1 MGIVDEDIERV
12 KAAADFVQVA
22 SEQIALKKVGRRYQG
37 LCPFHAEKTPSFG
50 INAEEKLYYCFGCQ
64 ASGDIIRFVEHTHHL
79 DFVGAVELLAG
90 RYGIQLRYDNEKAGQ
105 ERQRKTV
112 LYEAMERAVAYYH
125 EQLLTSKDAGQARG
139 YLRSR
144 GYDRAVVERFRIGW
158 APDEWDALSRSLGV
172 PADVLT
178 DTGLG
183 FVNKAGRKQD
193 TFRARVMF
201 PIFDPAG
208 RPVAFGGRVLPGAEG
223 SKYKNSPETKL
234 YSKSRIL
241 YALNWAKDDAARN
254 DEIIVCEG
262 YTDVIAFFEAE
273 VPRAVATC
281 GTALADEHFR
291 LLKNF
296 APRIVL
302 AYDADAAGQS
312 AASRFYEWEQRYE
325 VDVAV
330 AALPPGAD
338 PADLARSDP
347 EALRRAVKDAQPFLE
362 FRLDRVLSSADLRSP
377 EGRGRAAE
385 AALAVVAE
393 HPKEFVR
400 DQYLMRVADACRME
414 PQRLRESLQKA
425 IARGRAPVVLS
436 ERPPVRVSGGPEV
449 EALRLAVH
457 RPESVAARLEAVLFG
472 DEVNLAA
479 FEALCDAETLSDAIA
494 AAPPDAADLL
504 QRLVVEDVLEVD
516 ADDVVRRLVHL
527 AATRALDD
535 LRAEARTG
543 AWDDFAPTITWLGRT
558 IAHLLE
564 PATETAAAEQLVAW
578 LVQFR
583 QEGE

>member
-12 KAAADFVQVA
+12 KAAADFVQIA
-22 SEQIALKKVGRRYQG
+22 SEQIALKKVGRRWQG

-64 ASGDIIRFVEHTHHL
+64 ASGDIIRFVEQTHHL

-90 RYGIQLRYDNEKAGQ
+90 RYGIQLRYDDAKAGQ
-105 ERQRKTV
+105 ERARKAV
-112 LYEAMERAVAYYH
+112 LQEAMEKAVAYYH
-125 EQLLTSKDAGQARG
+125 ERLLTSKDAGQARG

-144 GYDRAVVERFRIGW
+144 GYERAVVERFRIGW
-158 APDEWDALSRSLGV
+158 APDDWDALSRALDV

-208 RPVAFGGRVLPGAEG
+208 RAVAFGGRILPGAEG
-223 SKYKNSPETKL
+223 PKYKNSPETKL

-241 YALNWAKDDAARN
+241 YALNWAKGDAARK

-262 YTDVIAFFEAE
+262 YTDVIAFFEAD

-330 AALPPGAD
+330 AALPAGAD

-347 EALRRAVKDAQPFLE
+347 EALRQAVKAAKPFLE
-362 FRLDRVLSSADLRSP
+362 FRLDRVLAAADLRSP
-377 EGRGRAAE
+377 EGRARATE
-385 AALAVVAE
+385 GALAVIAE

-400 DQYLMRVADACRME
+400 DQYLMRVADACRVD
-414 PQRLRESLQKA
+414 PQRLRESLAKGA
-425 IARGRAPVVLS
+425 STRRPPVLTS
-436 ERPPVRVSGGPEV
+436 ERPVMRVAGGPEV

-457 RPESVAARLEAVLFG
+457 RPEAVASRLESVLFR
-472 DEVNLAA
+472 DEVNVAA
-479 FEALCDAETLSDAIA
+479 FDALCSAETLQDAVA
-494 AAPPDAADLL
+494 QARPEAADLL
-504 QRLVVEDVLEVD
+504 QRLIVEDVLDVD
-516 ADDVVRRLVHL
+516 ADDVVRRLIHL
-527 AATRALDD
+527 SANRALDD
-535 LRAEARTG
+535 LRADARAG
-543 AWDDFAPTITWLGRT
+543 NWEEYAPTITWLGRT
-558 IAHLLE
+558 IAQLLD
-564 PATETAAAEQLVAW
+564 PSTESDAAEQLVAW

-583 QEGE
+583 QEAP

>member
-1 MGIVDEDIERV
+1 MGIVDDDIERV
-12 KAAADFVQVA
+12 KAAADFVQIA
-22 SEQIALKKVGRRYQG
+22 SEQIALKKVGRRWQG

-79 DFVGAVELLAG
+79 DFVGAVEFLAG
-90 RYGIQLRYDNEKAGQ
+90 RYGIELHYDDAKVGQ
-105 ERQRKTV
+105 ERARKAE
-112 LYEAMERAVAYYH
+112 LHDAMEKAVAYYH
-125 EQLLTSKDAGQARG
+125 DRLLNAKDAGQARG

-144 GYDRAVVERFRIGW
+144 GYDREVVERFRIGW
-158 APDEWDALSRSLGV
+158 APDDWDALCRAINV
-172 PADVLT
+172 APDVLT

-208 RPVAFGGRVLPGAEG
+208 RAVAFGGRILPGADG
-223 SKYKNSPETKL
+223 PKYKNSPETKL

-241 YALNWAKDDAARN
+241 YALNWAKDDAART

-262 YTDVIAFFEAE
+262 YTDVIAFFEADM
-273 VPRAVATC
+273 PRAVATC

-347 EALRRAVKDAQPFLE
+347 EALRRAVKEAKPFLE
-362 FRLDRVLSSADLRSP
+362 FRLDRVLGAADLRSP
-377 EGRGRAAE
+377 EARARAAE
-385 AALAVVAE
+385 AALAVIAE

-400 DQYLMRVADACRME
+400 DQYLMRVADACRVE
-414 PQRLRESLQKA
+414 PQRLREWLAKGPSKQ
-425 IARGRAPVVLS
+425 RAHMAPS
-436 ERPPVRVSGGPEV
+436 ERPVMRVSGGPEI

-457 RPESVAARLEAVLFG
+457 RPESVADRLEAVLFL

-479 FEALCDAETLSDAIA
+479 FDALCGADTLQDAIA
-494 AAPPDAADLL
+494 AARPEAADLL
-504 QRLVVEDVLEVD
+504 QRLIVEDVLDVD
-516 ADDVVRRLVHL
+516 ADDVVRRLIHL
-527 AATRALDD
+527 SASRVLDD
-535 LRAEARTG
+535 LRAEARG
-543 AWDDFAPTITWLGRT
+543 GNWDEYAPTITWLGRT
-558 IAHLLE
+558 IAQLLD
-564 PATETAAAEQLVAW
+564 ARTETEAADQLVAW

-583 QEGE
+583 QEVP